1 MNPDS
6 HILLIGALLLAL
18 NALLYLVLYLLSKR
32 NNEHEKD
39 TSNHTPTADGDT
51 LQRKSRDFRGIP
63 AHFLGKVEPG
73 SWLDHCIDQPER
85 GNGFRQDQQL
95 RIIRTHF
102 GDIEREP
109 KD

>member
-32 NNEHEKD
+32 NNENEKD
-39 TSNHTPTADGDT
+39 TSNHTPPAGDS

-63 AHFLGKVEPG
+63 AHFYGPADSDG
-73 SWLDHCIDQPER
+73 P
-85 GNGFRQDQQL
+85 
-95 RIIRTHF
+95 RIIQAHF
-102 GDIEREP
+102 HDIEREP